1 MSHGVE
7 RADELVR
14 QYLLFRGFPGTLR
27 AFEAE
32 LRTDRD
38 RALRPEKI
46 VPWLQQAVN
55 TLDLVAVRD
64 FWALLEPRLL
74 SRLDH
79 AGAIAAQRLRLS
91 LGQAFVAAAAQGGRM
106 DKVQEALTWL
116 GPEASTR
123 PDWLSGF
130 GAVFVPSPS
139 PPSRRARR
147 PADDLGTG
155 HAASPTLSN
164 SSLPWASRQWQDTF
178 WLSLHNFLSVLF
190 HAMPVP
196 ALLAFEAELERT
208 RTLQT
213 ENDKLRAKA
222 YGGMPIRK
230 GVDGGGGCGGNFNEN
245 NGNTLDPR
253 SLSNRT
259 LIMMP
264 TSRSSSATCRTTQPS
279 TQLSKSTHSP
289 AKTVEMTSK
298 PSKLDSAKT
307 VPNTRPLAQV
317 DSSSFDTC
325 AVSSS
330 KQTHPTQSDTG
341 ISANPCQGPFM
352 LLWQEEF
359 KEHRSGVVNVR
370 FDASG
375 RHVASL
381 DADGIVK
388 VWAAV
393 ASRGEAKAESGE
405 SAERGRAEGMISRER
420 DLGNGGSGGEPGKTI
435 ATIMAKSP
443 ILSLAWSHR
452 PDRLLVLGSAV
463 AGVRIYDIAVKRTVG
478 EVSLD
483 MAFPRVLCI
492 SCSPGSSS
500 LVCSAVCA
508 AAQPTAFTPSG
519 LLTLWD
525 MKTMKQLHQFG
536 GSTLTMA
543 SSCVA
548 FNHNGTLLAA
558 GGTDGVTRVFD
569 VARGECLLKW
579 PAHQGS
585 VWALE
590 FSGDETSIYTMGEDN
605 RFVQW
610 SLHSPSSSVVDLFL
624 GGSHDEATVGLA
636 WRPPPASL
644 ALSPWGR
651 PFALDSGSQGGLQYL
666 AACNGL
672 QATIYELTSQSL
684 KPCLSLG
691 SHASPVTAVDWS
703 PGCDCSSIISA
714 SRDGRVQLSTLLYQ

>member
-1 MSHGVE
+1 MAHGVE

-38 RALRPEKI
+38 RKI

-55 TLDLVAVRD
+55 ALDLVAVRD

-79 AGAIAAQRLRLS
+79 AGAMAAQRLRLS

-147 PADDLGTG
+147 P
-155 HAASPTLSN
+155 
-164 SSLPWASRQWQDTF
+164 WQDTF

-190 HAMPVP
+190 HAILSSFRGRQNEYVYWYGGT
-196 ALLAFEAELERT
+196 ASAAELCPNKMTAIRQPSFHMQEEDEEDSIYKFVHFYVKIL
-208 RTLQT
+208 LQW
-213 ENDKLRAKA
+213 
-222 YGGMPIRK
+222 IRCIC
-230 GVDGGGGCGGNFNEN
+230 VFRIC
-245 NGNTLDPR
+245 
-253 SLSNRT
+253 S
-259 LIMMP
+259 
-264 TSRSSSATCRTTQPS
+264 RTTGTMALSALGNCPTVWQPVVVF
-279 TQLSKSTHSP
+279 LVHL
-289 AKTVEMTSK
+289 VF
-298 PSKLDSAKT
+298 L
-307 VPNTRPLAQV
+307 
-317 DSSSFDTC
+317 
-325 AVSSS
+325 
-330 KQTHPTQSDTG
+330 
-341 ISANPCQGPFM
+341 PCSLF
-352 LLWQEEF
+352 LL
-359 KEHRSGVVNVR
+359 R

-388 VWAAV
+388 VWATV
-393 ASRGEAKAESGE
+393 ASRGE
-405 SAERGRAEGMISRER
+405 SR
-420 DLGNGGSGGEPGKTI
+420 
-435 ATIMAKSP
+435 SP

-452 PDRLLVLGSAV
+452 PDRL
-463 AGVRIYDIAVKRTVG
+463 VRSNSVR
-478 EVSLD
+478 
-483 MAFPRVLCI
+483 
-492 SCSPGSSS
+492 
-500 LVCSAVCA
+500 
-508 AAQPTAFTPSG
+508 FT
-519 LLTLWD
+519 LLLFLFTSILIQ
-525 MKTMKQLHQFG
+525 TRQHQFG

-610 SLHSPSSSVVDLFL
+610 SLHSPSSCL
-624 GGSHDEATVGLA
+624 VG
-636 WRPPPASL
+636 
-644 ALSPWGR
+644 
-651 PFALDSGSQGGLQYL
+651 FALLFSYYQMDASIMLQND
-666 AACNGL
+666 CDVSPI
-672 QATIYELTSQSL
+672 QLTSQSL

-703 PGCDCSSIISA
+703 PGCDCSSVISA
-714 SRDGRVQLSTLLYQ
+714 SRDGRVQLSTLLYH